1 MLPLIIA
8 VAASSNGVDV
18 DSVLSTMQSV
28 NSYFQLATPTPN
40 NDWTGG
46 YVSHTAGTTGL
57 IYSTHLYYTPTRA
70 AISTHSTVCMLPQIP
85 CISKQVHSL
94 PKVSAAHD
102 CIDDYKNNILHRVY
116 MTGNMAHYHTSGN
129 ETVLQ
134 YAVDWGDAHSWK
146 LTGYRGCHGDQ
157 GCPDNIAAGFSYV
170 EIYEEKATKNA
181 TLLAAITRAVETA
194 ILHSPCSI
202 YTNSSQAHDSD
213 HCWWFVAKHL
223 YSLFFPFFL
232 FFFLPKKKPPL
243 YVVYCTTNCI
253 TTRLSI
259 LKCTDDATPSS
270 DDQSHTQ
277 PSLKVVG
284 RIIYG
289 TPNVCKSG

>member
-28 NSYFQLATPTPN
+28 NSYFQIATPTPN

-57 IYSTHLYYTPTRA
+57 IYSTHLYYTHAHA
-70 AISTHSTVCMLPQIP
+70 AIITHSTVCMLPQIP

-202 YTNSSQAHDSD
+202 YTNGSQAHDSD

-223 YSLFFPFFL
+223 YSLSFPFFTFL
-232 FFFLPKKKPPL
+232 FLTKKKATTLCCILYNQLHYNSSLYSEMYRRRHTVFRRSIPYTTPPQGGWTHYL
-243 YVVYCTTNCI
+243 WHSQ
-253 TTRLSI
+253 RM
-259 LKCTDDATPSS
+259 
-270 DDQSHTQ
+270 
-277 PSLKVVG
+277 
-284 RIIYG
+284 
-289 TPNVCKSG
+289 

>member
-1 MLPLIIA
+1 MLPLVIA

-28 NSYFQLATPTPN
+28 NSYFQRATPTPN

-57 IYSTHLYYTPTRA
+57 IYSTHLYYTHAHA
-70 AISTHSTVCMLPQIP
+70 AIITHSTVCMLPQIP

-181 TLLAAITRAVETA
+181 TLLAAITRAVEIA

-223 YSLFFPFFL
+223 YSLFFPFLTFL
-232 FFFLPKKKPPL
+232 FLTKKKATTLCCIL
-243 YVVYCTTNCI
+243 YNQLHYNSSLYSEMSTTTSPSFI
-253 TTRLSI
+253 VRVR
-259 LKCTDDATPSS
+259 ATCARAP
-270 DDQSHTQ
+270 
-277 PSLKVVG
+277 
-284 RIIYG
+284 
-289 TPNVCKSG
+289 